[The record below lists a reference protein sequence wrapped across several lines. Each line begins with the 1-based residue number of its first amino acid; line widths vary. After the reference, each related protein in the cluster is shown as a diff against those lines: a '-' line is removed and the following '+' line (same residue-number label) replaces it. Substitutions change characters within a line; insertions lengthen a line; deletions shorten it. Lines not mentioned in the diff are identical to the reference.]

1 MGYIIRRNG
10 RSHGEQLNRQAER
23 PTMSEQGGSVLRNV
37 PLRCENLS
45 SGRKPAAH
53 SLCKQILNLC
63 DFFLAILDDATQVL
77 GKVVGQAQSIL
88 FTIALELGNRDRERL
103 QLTCNG
109 AHVFDRIA
117 NLGCEPAGEDGEA
130 YDSAEKAGRANHNG
144 KLGPSGAGEGKG
156 SPRSCE
162 APPRFFIEA
171 S

>member
-1 MGYIIRRNG
+1 MGYIIRTNG
-10 RSHGEQLNRQAER
+10 GSHREQLNRQAER
-23 PTMSEQGGSVLRNV
+23 PPMSEQGGSVLRNV
-37 PLRCENLS
+37 PLRCQNPS
-45 SGRKPAAH
+45 SGRKSAAH
-53 SLCKQILNLC
+53 SLCEQILNLC
-63 DFFLAILDDATQVL
+63 DFFLAILNDATQVL

-144 KLGPSGAGEGKG
+144 KWVHQELGKGRG

-162 APPRFFIEA
+162 AQPRFFIKT
-171 S
+171 